1 MNLVYNISIG
11 LPSALRNRA
20 HLDLGYRTVEEVLAA
35 RGVKPTLSPNLNT
48 LALVEVIESIL
59 IQ

>member
-1 MNLVYNISIG
+1 M
-11 LPSALRNRA
+11 
-20 HLDLGYRTVEEVLAA
+20 HLDLGYRTVEEVFAA